1 MTITLTA
8 KEQQALWQEAEQN
21 RLPQLELDSFE
32 SFHVFPP
39 LIGCGHVQTIKVSS
53 DVYLEIWNFICGDDV
68 QVEVPLSRHPVQFN
82 VLLSGQLN
90 TNRGHYV
97 GTKNTLISGS
107 GIQQK
112 MTIEFQKA
120 QPFIGVNIEMSPER
134 LAAFFP
140 GADGQ
145 LAPELS
151 LLVKQ
156 NDWQTL
162 ACPQSSAA
170 MKEIVQQILTC
181 PYQGITKRMYL
192 QAKILELMTLQ
203 LAAILTLPDMT
214 QLPQRL
220 KTRTVTQLHYARE
233 VLRSR
238 LENPPSLSEL
248 AQQVGV
254 SDRTLRRG
262 FQELFGT
269 TVLGYIKD
277 LRLAQAERL
286 LREGNRTVCEV
297 ANLVGYSQLGHFAAA
312 FRRKFGIT
320 PSDCLYG
327 KKAV

>member
-8 KEQQALWQEAEQN
+8 KEQQTLWQEAQ
-21 RLPQLELDSFE
+21 QTELSAVESNSFE
-32 SFHVFPP
+32 SLHLFPP
-39 LIGCGHVQTIKVSS
+39 SVGCGRVQVIEVSCG
-53 DVYLEIWNFICGDDV
+53 VYLELWNFTCCDNVRIKIPTS
-68 QVEVPLSRHPVQFN
+68 QHPVQFTA
-82 VLLSGQLN
+82 LLSGQLE
-90 TNRGHYV
+90 TSLGPRLSAKH
-97 GTKNTLISGS
+97 TLISGG
-107 GIQQK
+107 GIQQF
-112 MTIEFQKA
+112 MTIEFQKT
-120 QPFIGVNIEMSPER
+120 QPFIGVNIEMSPAR

-140 GADGQ
+140 GADEQ

-162 ACPQSSAA
+162 ASPKSDAA
-170 MKEIVQQILTC
+170 MQSIVQQILNC

-192 QAKILELMTLQ
+192 QAKVLELVTLQ
-203 LAAILTLPDMT
+203 VDSLLTLTEVVPLNLT
-214 QLPQRL
+214 L
-220 KTRTVTQLHYARE
+220 KSKTVTQLYYARE
-233 VLRSR
+233 ILRSH
-238 LENPPSLSEL
+238 LEHPPSLSEL

-269 TVLGYIKD
+269 TVLGYVRN
-277 LRLAQAERL
+277 LRLKQAELL